1 MLYTCLMWYHSKVLC
16 VPRVGNQQAMLS
28 VYSVH
33 VESPPNMRFPSTST
47 YTTTYTYTYTYTYT
61 CTYHCIVLYTVSP
74 ADGTAFVSRG
84 IAAHSQSCCPFTMVA
99 PSRFSPAHA
108 ATRSR

>member
-28 VYSVH
+28 VYLVP
-33 VESPPNMRFPSTST
+33 VESLPNMRFP
-47 YTTTYTYTYTYTYT
+47 TTYTSTFHIHNTNSYT
-61 CTYHCIVLYTVSP
+61 CTYHCIALYTVSP
-74 ADGTAFVSRG
+74 AEGTDFVSRG